1 MLILDKQKAVER
13 VMALTSDVTEATPA
27 YGPQEASAV
36 RGRVRT
42 YQRIATF
49 ERRVHAAAAPR
60 RSIERRRRRMRL
72 IGDPSPA

>member
-13 VMALTSDVTEATPA
+13 VMALTSGVTEATPE
-27 YGPQEASAV
+27 PSAV
-36 RGRVRT
+36 RAHVRT

-49 ERRVHAAAAPR
+49 ERRAQAAAPLR
-60 RSIERRRRRMRL
+60 RSIERRRRRRRL

>member
-13 VMALTSDVTEATPA
+13 VMALTSGVTEATHA
-27 YGPQEASAV
+27 YGPREPSAV
-36 RGRVRT
+36 RAHVRT

-49 ERRVHAAAAPR
+49 ERRAQAAAPLR
-60 RSIERRRRRMRL
+60 RGIERRRRRRRL

>member
-13 VMALTSDVTEATPA
+13 VMALTSGVTEATPSG
-27 YGPQEASAV
+27 GPQEASAV
-36 RGRVRT
+36 RVRT

-49 ERRVHAAAAPR
+49 ERRARAAPAPLR
-60 RSIERRRRRMRL
+60 RSIDRRRRRMRL

>member
-13 VMALTSDVTEATPA
+13 VMALTSEVTEVAPD
-27 YGPQEASAV
+27 ASSV
-36 RGRVRT
+36 RARVRT

-49 ERRVHAAAAPR
+49 ERRARAAAPQR